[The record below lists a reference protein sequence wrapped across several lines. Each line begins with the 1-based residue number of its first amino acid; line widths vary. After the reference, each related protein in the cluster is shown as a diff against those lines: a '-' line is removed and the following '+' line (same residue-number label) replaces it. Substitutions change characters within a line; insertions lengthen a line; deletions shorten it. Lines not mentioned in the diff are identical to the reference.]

1 MAVDSITPPL
11 PDAAGQA
18 GLRQHAVRSRILRGE
33 ETASLTADDVVVAL
47 LWHMGD
53 VLNATALLP
62 GLSARHGIPLTFATA
77 ECCVPLLE
85 RNPFLK
91 QIIALDVDLPAR
103 VRPDDFH
110 RVDALIKNACPCVHT
125 LYNLHI
131 PLHLRAVHGHLVE
144 SWAKAIGIE
153 STLAAPLY
161 VPEAADAS
169 CLEAGEFLV
178 LGNGGTS
185 RNKRW
190 SPSQWTTFITLM
202 TDRFPQLRLLQVGSL
217 RDPPIAGAED
227 RRGKTSVTESHR
239 LLKQAQACL
248 TNDSFLSHLSA
259 AAGCPTYV
267 VYGPQPSRQ
276 FLPRGPAPV
285 VAFDG
290 QWRCAPCYR
299 DRCLWTFGLTACL
312 AQVSAATVFA
322 RIVEDLSKTGRL
334 RPYEPIQGA
343 AYDVS

>member
-1 MAVDSITPPL
+1 MAVDSVTSPL
-11 PDAAGQA
+11 PDATGQA
-18 GLRQHAVRSRILRGE
+18 GQRNHAVTPRILRGG

-62 GLSARHGIPLTFATA
+62 GLSARHAVPLTFATA

-85 RNPFLK
+85 QNPFLK
-91 QIIALDVDLPAR
+91 NIVALDVELPTR
-103 VRPDDFH
+103 VRPDDFN
-110 RVDALIKNACPCVHT
+110 RVDTLIKEAIPCVQA

-131 PLHLRAVHGHLVE
+131 PLQLRAVHGHIVE

-153 STLAAPLY
+153 ADLADPLY
-161 VPEAADAS
+161 VPEATTTPYS
-169 CLEAGEFLV
+169 EPGEYMV

-190 SPSQWTTFITLM
+190 GAAQWATFIELM
-202 TDRFPQLRLLQVGSL
+202 TGRFPQMRLLQLGSS
-217 RDPPIAGAED
+217 RDQPIDGIED
-227 RRGKTSVTESHR
+227 HRGQTSVAESYR
-239 LLKQAQACL
+239 LLKQADACL
-248 TNDSFLSHLSA
+248 TNDSFLGHLSA

-276 FLPRGPAPV
+276 FHPRGPARV

-290 QWRCAPCYR
+290 QWHCSPCYH
-299 DRCLWTFGLTACL
+299 DRCLWSFGLTACL
-312 AQVSAATVFA
+312 AQVSATTVFA
-322 RIVEDLSKTGRL
+322 RIAEDLSKDRRL
-334 RPYEPIQGA
+334 RPC
-343 AYDVS
+343 